1 MADSKPATLDPTGF
15 PGMVAGTIP
24 FNPQP
29 PQNQNQNHT
38 APANVFAQMK
48 AGTFAQNNDSAAQNP
63 ERYDALRPNRELAV
77 FVTLIAGY
85 DLSLPP
91 LALAAQPTGWFP
103 GPGTY
108 GSF

>member
-1 MADSKPATLDPTGF
+1 MLSNPTGF
-15 PGMVAGTIP
+15 PGGGPGFGGAGNGFGGIQSNPTGFPGVAGGTIP

-29 PQNQNQNHT
+29 PQNQNPNNT

-48 AGTFAQNNDSAAQNP
+48 AGTFAQGDSQPQSPNK
-63 ERYDALRPNRELAV
+63 YDALRTTNP
-77 FVTLIAGY
+77 
-85 DLSLPP
+85 
-91 LALAAQPTGWFP
+91 LAAQHTGWIA